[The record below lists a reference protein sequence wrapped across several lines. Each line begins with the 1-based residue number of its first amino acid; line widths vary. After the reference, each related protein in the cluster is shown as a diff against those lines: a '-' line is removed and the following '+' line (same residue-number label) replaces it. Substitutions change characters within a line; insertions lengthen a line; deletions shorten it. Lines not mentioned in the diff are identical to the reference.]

1 MHILVKFLKA
11 LNANEAPWQLS
22 LALALALVPGLTPL
36 LSLHNLAV
44 LFLAL
49 FLRLH
54 LGLFLSFALLFSGVA
69 YLLDPLLDSLGYAIL
84 TAPALQPLFESW
96 YQSSLMRLA
105 AFNNT
110 VVMGGLAASLAV
122 GVPGFFLLNRL
133 IRLYRGKLQVFVE
146 KMPVIGGLRLFDFAD
161 DVTFPGGSK

>member
-1 MHILVKFLKA
+1 MNFLVKFLKA
-11 LNANEAPWQLS
+11 LNASEAPWQLS
-22 LALALALVPGLTPL
+22 LALSLALVPGLTPM
-36 LSLHNLAV
+36 LSLHNLVV

-84 TAPALQPLFESW
+84 TAPALQSLFEGW

-110 VVMGGLAASLAV
+110 VVMGGLVLSLAV
-122 GVPGFFLLNRL
+122 GIPGFFILNRL
-133 IRLYRGKLQVFVE
+133 IRLYRFKLQAFVE
-146 KMPVIGGLRLFDFAD
+146 KLPLIGSLRLFDFAD
-161 DVTFPGGSK
+161 GVPLSGGAK